1 MATDRQPI
9 FFASLHM
16 NSMYDS
22 LLSPAQKWQ
31 WQLNQVQHQQLP
43 AFPPHNVHCLT
54 SSMEHAT
61 NTAGEDECMHEDS
74 IQKIC
79 SASMQHV

>member
-1 MATDRQPI
+1 
-9 FFASLHM
+9 
-16 NSMYDS
+16 

-31 WQLNQVQHQQLP
+31 RQLNQVQHQQLP
-43 AFPPHNVHCLT
+43 AFPTSTHNVHCLT

-61 NTAGEDECMHEDS
+61 NTAGEDKCMHEDS
-74 IQKIC
+74 IRKIC